1 MQKKPL
7 KVAMICHFSNPK
19 VQQRLKLKAGL
30 LEYIVRK
37 IKRLPTNPRNFIGEY
52 SIWITNAIEEYEK
65 MTDEIELHV
74 VTPHSNMAKNVQEF
88 DDNGIHY
95 HFFQDENYKTLKRL
109 KRIVY
114 PPIDLSR
121 YAENRQRISSFLK
134 CIEPDIVYMIG
145 VESPFYALSA
155 LDIPHDIPL
164 MIQLQTLMCD
174 PSFEKNYPISHD
186 MYLYRSSV
194 EINAIKRAD
203 YIGTTI
209 EKMKNIIVRDVK
221 SDAVFL
227 KSKLAIGEKIFNKNI
242 EKKFDFVYYAAN
254 ISKAFDLALEGFAI
268 AHEQMSNITLL
279 VVGAYDVEYKNKMDS
294 RIKELGLENAITF
307 TGRLPTHDDVLN
319 KIRESR
325 FALIP
330 LKIDIISGTIRE
342 SMANGLPVVTTITEG
357 GTPML
362 NEDRE
367 TVLLSP
373 IGNHN
378 ALAGNMLRLLNNPEL
393 AECLKKN
400 GYIRIQERYSNAS
413 IVQQQKR
420 ALLAAYE
427 NFTNGI
433 PIPRDV
439 LS

>member
-1 MQKKPL
+1 
-7 KVAMICHFSNPK
+7 
-19 VQQRLKLKAGL
+19 
-30 LEYIVRK
+30 
-37 IKRLPTNPRNFIGEY
+37 
-52 SIWITNAIEEYEK
+52 
-65 MTDEIELHV
+65 
-74 VTPHSNMAKNVQEF
+74 
-88 DDNGIHY
+88 
-95 HFFQDENYKTLKRL
+95 
-109 KRIVY
+109 
-114 PPIDLSR
+114 
-121 YAENRQRISSFLK
+121 
-134 CIEPDIVYMIG
+134 
-145 VESPFYALSA
+145 
-155 LDIPHDIPL
+155 
-164 MIQLQTLMCD
+164 MCD

-194 EINAIKRAD
+194 EVNVIKRAD
-203 YIGTTI
+203 YIGSTI
-209 EKMKNIIVRDVK
+209 KKMKNVIVQDVK

-227 KSKLAIGEKIFNKNI
+227 KSNLAIGEKIFDKHV

-268 AHEQMSNITLL
+268 AHERIPNITLL
-279 VVGAYDVEYKNKMDS
+279 VVGAYDAEYKNKMDA
-294 RIKELGLENAITF
+294 RIKELSLEKVITF

-342 SMANGLPVVTTITEG
+342 SMANGLPVVTTITDG

-362 NEDRE
+362 NETRE

-373 IGNHN
+373 IGDHE
-378 ALAGNMLRLLNNPEL
+378 ALANNMLRLLNDSEL
-393 AECLKKN
+393 ASRLKKN

-413 IVQQQKR
+413 LVQQQKR

-427 NFTNGI
+427 NFTNGT
-433 PIPRDV
+433 PIPQDV

>member
-1 MQKKPL
+1 MQEKTL

-19 VQQRLKLKAGL
+19 VQQKLKLKVGF
-30 LEYIVRK
+30 LEYVVRK
-37 IKRLPTNPRNFIGEY
+37 IKRLPTDPRIFIGEY
-52 SIWITNAIEEYEK
+52 SIWVTNAIEEYEK

-88 DDNGIHY
+88 NDNGIYY
-95 HFFQDENYKTLKRL
+95 HFFQDESCKTLKRL
-109 KRIVY
+109 KRIVS
-114 PPIDLSR
+114 PSIDLSR
-121 YAENRQRISSFLK
+121 YVENRQRISRFLK
-134 CIEPDIVYMIG
+134 CIKPDIVYMIG

-155 LDIPHDIPL
+155 LDIPHNIPL
-164 MIQLQTLMCD
+164 LIQLQTLMCD

-194 EINAIKRAD
+194 EVNVIKRAD
-203 YIGTTI
+203 YIGSTI
-209 EKMKNIIVRDVK
+209 KKMKNVIVQDVK

-227 KSKLAIGEKIFNKNI
+227 KSNLAIGEKIFDKHV

-268 AHEQMSNITLL
+268 AHERIPNITLL
-279 VVGAYDVEYKNKMDS
+279 VVGAYDAEYKNKMDA
-294 RIKELGLENAITF
+294 RIKELSLEKVITF

-342 SMANGLPVVTTITEG
+342 SMANGLPVVTTITDG

-362 NEDRE
+362 NETRE

-373 IGNHN
+373 IGDHE
-378 ALAGNMLRLLNNPEL
+378 ALANNMLRLLNDSEL
-393 AECLKKN
+393 ASRLKKN

-413 IVQQQKR
+413 LVQQQKR

-427 NFTNGI
+427 NFTNGT
-433 PIPRDV
+433 PIPQDV

>member
-1 MQKKPL
+1 MSKKPL

-19 VQQRLKLKAGL
+19 VQQKLKLKIGL
-30 LEYIVRK
+30 LEYIIRK
-37 IKRLPTNPRNFIGEY
+37 LRRQPTNPRDFIGEY

-65 MTDEIELHV
+65 MTDEIEFHLI
-74 VTPHSNMAKNVQEF
+74 TPHGYMAKDLQEF
-88 DDNGIHY
+88 DVNGVHY
-95 HFFQDENYKTLKRL
+95 HFFQDESYTTSRRL
-109 KRIVY
+109 KRFINKS
-114 PPIDLSR
+114 IDFSR
-121 YAENRQRISSFLK
+121 YIQNRQQISSLLK
-134 CIEPDIVYMIG
+134 AIKPDIVYMIG

-155 LDIPHDIPL
+155 LDIPQNIPL
-164 MIQLQTLMCD
+164 LIQLQTLMCD

-194 EINAIKRAD
+194 EINVIKRAN

-209 EKMKNIIVRDVK
+209 EKMKNIIVHDVK
-221 SDAVFL
+221 PNAVFL
-227 KSKLAIGEKIFNKNI
+227 KSKLAIGEKIFDGNV
-242 EKKFDFVYYAAN
+242 EKRFDFVYYAAN

-268 AHEQMSNITLL
+268 AQKQKPNITLL
-279 VVGAYDVEYKNKMDS
+279 VVGAYDAEFKNKMNV
-294 RIKELGLENAITF
+294 RIKELGLSNSITF

-342 SMANGLPVVTTITEG
+342 SMANGLPIITTITEG

-362 NEDRE
+362 NENRE

-373 IGNHN
+373 IGDHN
-378 ALAGNMLRLLNNPEL
+378 ALARNMLRLLNDPEL
-393 AECLKKN
+393 ASRLKKN

-413 IVQQQKR
+413 LVQQQKR
-420 ALLAAYE
+420 ALFAAYE
-427 NFTNGI
+427 NFTNGT
-433 PIPRDV
+433 PIPQDI